1 MNSTKKIF
9 FFVLLKNRIQITA
22 EQLLREAKEKQLE
35 YVAPPPKQKISDP
48 EELAEY
54 RMKKRKEMEDAIRK
68 NRQKMVNWVKYA
80 HWEESQQEIQRKK
93 IFNIENTFDFFSY
106 FRCSKYLGTCT

>member
-1 MNSTKKIF
+1 M
-9 FFVLLKNRIQITA
+9 LKNRIQITA

-35 YVAPPPKQKISDP
+35 YVAPPPRQKISDP

-54 RMKKRKEMEDAIRK
+54 RMKKRKEFEDAIRK

-80 HWEESQQEIQRKK
+80 HWEESQQEIQRNKIIHSTILINKK
-93 IFNIENTFDFFSY
+93 LF

>member
-1 MNSTKKIF
+1 LNVERHSCFIVFTT
-9 FFVLLKNRIQITA
+9 RIQITA

-35 YVAPPPKQKISDP
+35 YVPPPPKQKISDP

-54 RMKKRKEMEDAIRK
+54 RMKKRKEFEDAIRK

-93 IFNIENTFDFFSY
+93 QRLFH
-106 FRCSKYLGTCT
+106 

>member
-1 MNSTKKIF
+1 MYREEKNGFS
-9 FFVLLKNRIQITA
+9 LNRIQITA

-35 YVAPPPKQKISDP
+35 YVAPPPRQKISDP

-54 RMKKRKEMEDAIRK
+54 RMKKRKEFEDAIRK

-80 HWEESQQEIQRKK
+80 HWEETQQELQR
-93 IFNIENTFDFFSY
+93 NENRSHFGENST
-106 FRCSKYLGTCT
+106 G